1 MIKISTVENNI
12 MAENNITFYGNRTHT
27 VNIKE
32 KCMFYGIIKANH
44 PMTRTKQ
51 RIAVHIHNEKKTVIW
66 VTFTTFFLL
75 TKFHVP

>member
-12 MAENNITFYGNRTHT
+12 MAENNITFHGNRTHT

-32 KCMFYGIIKANH
+32 KCMFYGIIKFNH
-44 PMTRTKQ
+44 PITRTKQ

-66 VTFTTFFLL
+66 VTFTTFSF
-75 TKFHVP
+75 